1 LFIFLSS
8 KKTIKVKASVHFR
21 GGDGI
26 RKTKAGSNAMD
37 GAHTEVDALS
47 MHQFDL
53 RKFDLPKGT
62 LKDKKNF
69 LVATL
74 NTIQNDKKM
83 IEHCKNVCRKS
94 KVNLLFLGEIREKR
108 LKSRVG
114 TSFDISS
121 MQKQ

>member
-1 LFIFLSS
+1 
-8 KKTIKVKASVHFR
+8 VHFR

-37 GAHTEVDALS
+37 GAHTEVDAFS

-62 LKDKKNF
+62 LKDKKSF